1 MNSKRRL
8 LFSFLIF
15 ICVIIFGVVG
25 FKIFGG
31 EGWSL
36 LDSLYMTVITLSTVG
51 YGEVLS
57 LEMPGRIFAMIY
69 ILMCLGS
76 IAYAVSSITG
86 FIVEG
91 ELKNILGRK
100 RMEKQ
105 IARLKDH
112 YIICGSGETANTI
125 IHELMLTK
133 RDFVVVEPSQEK
145 LDKMTA
151 QDSLLFIQG
160 DPAEDE
166 ILLEAG
172 IERARG
178 ILCSLPTDEANL
190 FVAIT
195 ARSLNPSIRI
205 IAKGVDLKS
214 HKKIKKAGA
223 DAVISPAFIGGMRMV
238 SELVRPATVSFL
250 DLMLRER
257 DRVYRF
263 EEIPVRKD
271 APVIGDAIKNC
282 RFDQE
287 AGAILVALKKAGSPD
302 FIFNPKDEAVISEG
316 DDLIFIVTPDVLNT
330 LEKRING
337 R

>member
-1 MNSKRRL
+1 MTGKRRL

-15 ICVIIFGVVG
+15 ICVIIFGVMG
-25 FKIFGG
+25 FKTFGG
-31 EGWSL
+31 QGWSL

-51 YGEVLS
+51 YGEVMA
-57 LEMPGRIFAMIY
+57 LEPPGRIFAMIY
-69 ILMCLGS
+69 ILMCLGT

-100 RMEKQ
+100 RMEKK
-105 IARLKDH
+105 IARIKDH

-133 RDFVVVEPSQEK
+133 RDFVVVDPSQEK
-145 LDKMTA
+145 LEKMIA
-151 QDSLLFIQG
+151 QDNMLFIQG

-166 ILLEAG
+166 ILVEAG

-195 ARSLNPSIRI
+195 ARSLNPAIRI

-214 HKKIKKAGA
+214 HRKMKKAGA
-223 DAVISPAFIGGMRMV
+223 DAVISPAYIGGMRMV
-238 SELVRPATVSFL
+238 SEMVRPATVSFL

-263 EEIPVRKD
+263 EEIQVKKD
-271 APVIGDAIKNC
+271 APIISKTIKAC
-282 RFDQE
+282 GFDQE
-287 AGAILVALKKAGSPD
+287 SGAILVALKKAGSLD
-302 FIFNPKDEAVISEG
+302 FDFNPRDDAVIEEG
-316 DDLIFIVTPDVLNT
+316 LDLIFIVTPDVLNT

>member
-1 MNSKRRL
+1 MTGKRRL

-15 ICVIIFGVVG
+15 ICVIIFGVLG
-25 FKIFGG
+25 FKTFGG
-31 EGWSL
+31 HDWSL

-51 YGEVLS
+51 YGEVMS

-69 ILMCLGS
+69 ILMCLGT

-105 IARLKDH
+105 IAKLKDH

-125 IHELMLTK
+125 IHELILIK
-133 RDFVVVEPSQEK
+133 RGFVVVEPSQEK
-145 LDKMTA
+145 LDKITA

-166 ILLEAG
+166 VLIEAG

-178 ILCSLPTDEANL
+178 ILCSLQTDEANL

-195 ARSLNPSIRI
+195 ARSLNPAIRI

-214 HKKIKKAGA
+214 HKKIKMAGA

-238 SELVRPATVSFL
+238 SEMVRPATVSFL
-250 DLMLRER
+250 DQMLRER

-263 EEIPVRKD
+263 EEIQVNKD
-271 APVIGDAIKNC
+271 APVIGETIKAC
-282 RFDQE
+282 KFDQE
-287 AGAILVALKKAGSPD
+287 AAAILVALKNAGSRD
-302 FIFNPKDEAVISEG
+302 FVFNPGDDSVIMEG
-316 DDLIFIVTPDVLNT
+316 DDLIFIITPDARSA
-330 LEKRING
+330 LERKING

>member
-1 MNSKRRL
+1 MTGKKRL

-15 ICVIIFGVVG
+15 VCVIMFGVVG
-25 FKIFGG
+25 FKFFGG
-31 EGWSL
+31 QGWTF

-51 YGEVLS
+51 YQEVLS
-57 LEMPGRIFAMIY
+57 LDPSGRIFAMVF
-69 ILMCLGS
+69 ILMCLGT

-100 RMEKQ
+100 RMEKL
-105 IARLKDH
+105 IAKLRDH
-112 YIICGSGETANTI
+112 YIVCGSEETAMTI
-125 IHELMLTK
+125 IHELILTK
-133 RDFVVVEPSQEK
+133 RPFIVVEPAQEK
-145 LDKMTA
+145 LDKIIAMG
-151 QDSLLFIQG
+151 DMLYIQG

-166 ILLEAG
+166 VLVAAG

-205 IAKGVDLKS
+205 IAKGIDLKS
-214 HKKIKKAGA
+214 HRKMKKAGA

-238 SELVRPATVSFL
+238 SEMVRPATVSFL

-263 EEIPVRKD
+263 EEIRVGKD
-271 APVIGDAIKNC
+271 APIIGSKIHAC
-282 RFDQE
+282 GFSE
-287 AGAILVALKKAGSPD
+287 SSGAILVALKKAGSTD
-302 FIFNPKDEAVISEG
+302 FVFNPGDDATISEG
-316 DDLIFIVTPDVLNT
+316 DALIFIATPGVVSD
-330 LEKRING
+330 LERKING

>member
-1 MNSKRRL
+1 MTGKKRL

-15 ICVIIFGVVG
+15 VCVIMFGVVG
-25 FKIFGG
+25 FKFFGG
-31 EGWSL
+31 RGWTF

-51 YGEVLS
+51 YQEVLGLDPS
-57 LEMPGRIFAMIY
+57 GRIFAMVF
-69 ILMCLGS
+69 ILMCLGT

-100 RMEKQ
+100 RMEKL
-105 IARLKDH
+105 IAKLRDH
-112 YIICGSGETANTI
+112 YIVCGSEETAMTI
-125 IHELMLTK
+125 IHELILTK
-133 RDFVVVEPSQEK
+133 RPFIVVEPAQEK
-145 LDKMTA
+145 LDKIIAMG
-151 QDSLLFIQG
+151 DMIYIQG

-166 ILLEAG
+166 VLVAAG

-205 IAKGVDLKS
+205 IAKGIDLKS
-214 HKKIKKAGA
+214 HRKMKKAGA

-238 SELVRPATVSFL
+238 SEMVRPATVSFL

-263 EEIPVRKD
+263 EEIRVGKD
-271 APVIGDAIKNC
+271 APIIGSKIHAC
-282 RFDQE
+282 GFGE
-287 AGAILVALKKAGSPD
+287 SSGAILVALKKSGSKD
-302 FIFNPKDEAVISEG
+302 FVFNPGDDATISEG
-316 DDLIFIVTPDVLNT
+316 DDLIFIATPDVVSD
-330 LEKRING
+330 LEKKING